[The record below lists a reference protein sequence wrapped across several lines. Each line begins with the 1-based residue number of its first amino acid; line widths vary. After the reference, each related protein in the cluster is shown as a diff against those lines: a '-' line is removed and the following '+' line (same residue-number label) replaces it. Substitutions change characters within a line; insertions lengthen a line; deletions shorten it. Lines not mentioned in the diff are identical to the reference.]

1 MNKHERVGIVLLLTG
16 FISIIGPAITSSDP
30 TAFEMFQQFI
40 GSIILIA
47 GAARFIW
54 SERNDE

>member
-16 FISIIGPAITSSDP
+16 FISIISPTITPSDP
-30 TAFEMFQQFI
+30 TAFEIYQQMI

-54 SERNDE
+54 SDRNDE